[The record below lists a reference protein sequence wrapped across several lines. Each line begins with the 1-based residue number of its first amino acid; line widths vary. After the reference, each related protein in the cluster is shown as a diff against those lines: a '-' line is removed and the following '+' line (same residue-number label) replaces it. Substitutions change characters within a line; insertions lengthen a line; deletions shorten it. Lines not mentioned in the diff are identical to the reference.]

1 MENYNKYRSYI
12 KIQKDNKELTYL
24 YSVLDKLISG
34 YNRDISFEEYKLCVV
49 SDKPDY
55 LSFLDTIESSTI
67 SDDILRENIKRV
79 VDRALAYDLALLSI
93 DVSEGRKELDS
104 ILEYYH
110 KFEKRETV
118 EPTTF
123 ITDNLEELYNETLH
137 DRGLR
142 WRLNSLNRSLGSLRR
157 GDFGFVFARPET
169 GKTTFLA
176 SEITH
181 FAEQTTHPIL
191 WFNNEEGGAKVKV
204 RIYQGALGVT
214 LPELYSDRERSYNRY
229 MQVTKGNIKL
239 YDSATVSK
247 QQIERIVKEMKPAC
261 ILFDQI
267 DKIKGFNADR
277 EDLRL
282 GSIYIWA
289 RELAKEYCPVIG
301 ICQSDVSGEGKRWL
315 TMDNVANAKCLA
327 PSTKVLMY
335 NGDWKRVDQIEVGE
349 QVMGVDSTPR
359 NVLDTTFGE
368 EEMYSVQHKIG
379 GDTYVVNR
387 SHILSLIDQKGNYV
401 DKNVLSYQKQDFGYR
416 VGHELPEQ
424 SLPIDPYFLGAWLGD
439 GGKDKA
445 ELTTIDKEIVETVK
459 EECPKW
465 GCSYVQHLEKG
476 RIVHARMKYHQG
488 IKHPFLNKL
497 KELNLYKNK
506 HIPQQYFKGSVQ
518 QRLELIA
525 GLLDTDGTKVVRKH
539 EYYVFSNVNYLLA
552 LGLKKLALSCGLMAS
567 FKQRGKYYY
576 TSVSGNDLSVI
587 PCRIARKKSNY
598 KGYKDVL
605 KSRLIIRPL
614 GVGEYAG
621 IRIDGDHKFIIEG
634 NIVTHNTSKQAEADW
649 ILGIGTTHESGMEHV
664 RYLHL
669 SKNKLSGDE
678 DSDPAMRH
686 GKMEVLIKPD
696 IARYQDF
703 N

>member
-1 MENYNKYRSYI
+1 MLELILIKHLLLLENYNKYRSYI

-67 SDDILRENIKRV
+67 SDDILRENVKRV

-118 EPTTF
+118 EPTAF

-142 WRLNSLNRSLGSLRR
+142 WRLASLNKSLGSLRK

-176 SEITH
+176 SEVSY
-181 FAEQTTHPIL
+181 FAEQVDRPIL

-214 LPELYSDRERSYNRY
+214 LPELYMDREKSYNRY

-247 QQIERIVKEMKPAC
+247 QQIERIVKEMNPAC

-315 TMDNVANAKCLA
+315 TMDNVANAK
-327 PSTKVLMY
+327 
-335 NGDWKRVDQIEVGE
+335 
-349 QVMGVDSTPR
+349 
-359 NVLDTTFGE
+359 
-368 EEMYSVQHKIG
+368 
-379 GDTYVVNR
+379 
-387 SHILSLIDQKGNYV
+387 
-401 DKNVLSYQKQDFGYR
+401 
-416 VGHELPEQ
+416 
-424 SLPIDPYFLGAWLGD
+424 
-439 GGKDKA
+439 
-445 ELTTIDKEIVETVK
+445 
-459 EECPKW
+459 
-465 GCSYVQHLEKG
+465 
-476 RIVHARMKYHQG
+476 
-488 IKHPFLNKL
+488 
-497 KELNLYKNK
+497 
-506 HIPQQYFKGSVQ
+506 
-518 QRLELIA
+518 
-525 GLLDTDGTKVVRKH
+525 
-539 EYYVFSNVNYLLA
+539 
-552 LGLKKLALSCGLMAS
+552 
-567 FKQRGKYYY
+567 
-576 TSVSGNDLSVI
+576 
-587 PCRIARKKSNY
+587 
-598 KGYKDVL
+598 
-605 KSRLIIRPL
+605 
-614 GVGEYAG
+614 
-621 IRIDGDHKFIIEG
+621 
-634 NIVTHNTSKQAEADW
+634 TSKQAEADW
-649 ILGIGTTHESGMEHV
+649 ILGIGATHETGMEHV

-669 SKNKLSGDE
+669 SKNKLSGDS
-678 DSDPAMRH
+678 DSSPELRH
-686 GKMEVLIKPD
+686 GKFECIIEPH
-696 IARYQDF
+696 IARYRDL
-703 N
+703 